1 MNDLVEWYY
10 QYQPTDYEYNTENI
24 GQCDIKH
31 IMMLPIKTI
40 TSVLKSRPRWCNEKA
55 ILSETNKQFYVY
67 RGVGNVTSLRNHIR
81 KHRYYVNIMLVAW

>member
-1 MNDLVEWYY
+1 
-10 QYQPTDYEYNTENI
+10 
-24 GQCDIKH
+24 
-31 IMMLPIKTI
+31 MMLPIKTI
-40 TSVLKSRPRWCNEKA
+40 TSVLKSRPRRCNEKA